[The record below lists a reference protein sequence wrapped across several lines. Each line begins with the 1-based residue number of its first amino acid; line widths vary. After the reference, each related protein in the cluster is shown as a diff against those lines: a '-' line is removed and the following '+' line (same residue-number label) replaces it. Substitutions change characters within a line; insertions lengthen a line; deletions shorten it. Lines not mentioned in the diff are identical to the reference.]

1 MEEVEEP
8 LEVVA
13 VELVVAEVFKIQM

>member
-13 VELVVAEVFKIQM
+13 VELVVAEVIQIQV